1 MPNDDNPEQYA
12 EVLAGIPDGVD
23 PAIGGENAV
32 RLGKLARMTD
42 SDLSQKRLKT
52 LIEQS
57 FDGAEVGWSDD
68 RWAEVAYIRRD
79 TLRDMMTP
87 GE

>member
-1 MPNDDNPEQYA
+1 MTDDYDPEQYA

-23 PAIGGENAV
+23 PAIGGENAI
-32 RLGKLARMTD
+32 RLGKLARITG
-42 SDLSQKRLKT
+42 SDLNQERLKA

-57 FDGAEVGWSDD
+57 LDGADVGWSDD

-79 TLRDMMTP
+79 MLRDMMTP